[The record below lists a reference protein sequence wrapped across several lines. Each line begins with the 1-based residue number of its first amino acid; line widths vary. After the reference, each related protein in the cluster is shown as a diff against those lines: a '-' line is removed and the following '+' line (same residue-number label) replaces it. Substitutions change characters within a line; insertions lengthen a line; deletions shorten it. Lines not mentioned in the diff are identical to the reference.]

1 MSRGRFIVF
10 EGGEGVGKST
20 QAARLAGHLDAV
32 LTRQPG
38 GTTIGTGLRRLLL
51 DPSTTALSTRAEAL
65 LMAADRAQ
73 HRAELIEPSL
83 AAGRDVVC
91 DRYTYSSVAY
101 QGYGRGLD
109 CHEVRCLSAWATE
122 EQWPD
127 LVILLDLDPEIAAQ
141 RLSGTPDR
149 FESADAAFHR
159 RVREGFLAMAVQEP
173 SRWLVLDAA
182 RSADDLADEIASH
195 VDAAIEGLQR

>member
-195 VDAAIEGLQR
+195 VDAALEGLQR

>member
-1 MSRGRFIVF
+1 
-10 EGGEGVGKST
+10 
-20 QAARLAGHLDAV
+20 
-32 LTRQPG
+32 
-38 GTTIGTGLRRLLL
+38 
-51 DPSTTALSTRAEAL
+51 
-65 LMAADRAQ
+65 MAADRAQ
-73 HRAELIEPSL
+73 HRVELIEPSL
-83 AAGRDVVC
+83 AAGRHVVC

-109 CHEVRCLSAWATE
+109 CHEVREISAWATE

-173 SRWLVLDAA
+173 SRIGPCRTVISGVTVFA
-182 RSADDLADEIASH
+182 
-195 VDAAIEGLQR
+195 